1 MHQLGVLA
9 TPKDSWWGTP
19 DGCTSNT
26 KTQLVGRN
34 YELKHRNPKAKRD
47 DEQSVGGV
55 KMKEGMA
62 FKDSSS
68 RLGYGPTYFLCAWKV
83 FALKVICLK
92 LFAKVSTPCCC
103 VVASASF
110 QSFVSVFLEHYAT
123 ASD

>member
-9 TPKDSWWGTP
+9 TPKHSWWGAP

-55 KMKEGMA
+55 KNEVEKRELA
-62 FKDSSS
+62 KDAA
-68 RLGYGPTYFLCAWKV
+68 RRTLIGAPF
-83 FALKVICLK
+83 
-92 LFAKVSTPCCC
+92 
-103 VVASASF
+103 
-110 QSFVSVFLEHYAT
+110 
-123 ASD
+123 

>member
-9 TPKDSWWGTP
+9 TPKHSWWGAP

-55 KMKEGMA
+55 KMKEMA
-62 FKDSSS
+62 KDAA
-68 RLGYGPTYFLCAWKV
+68 RRTLIGAPF
-83 FALKVICLK
+83 
-92 LFAKVSTPCCC
+92 
-103 VVASASF
+103 
-110 QSFVSVFLEHYAT
+110 
-123 ASD
+123 